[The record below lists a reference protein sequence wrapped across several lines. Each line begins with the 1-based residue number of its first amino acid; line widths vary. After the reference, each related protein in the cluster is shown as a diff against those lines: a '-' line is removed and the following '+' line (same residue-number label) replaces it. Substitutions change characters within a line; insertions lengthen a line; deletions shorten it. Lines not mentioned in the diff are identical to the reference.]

1 MLTGFETKAVIVSA
15 GDAAM
20 RPQAPVNVV
29 DVDSSAVIVG
39 RAEAGVDDT
48 LADPTGRRG
57 HARRGVVA
65 LARLASS
72 TTLNFASR
80 GSLAQSRP
88 TIDPSIISD
97 EAMAWLLVDAVNS
110 RLTGYERTIVFVE
123 LGCGE
128 SYLVIKR
135 ILTALLS
142 TPMALPAAILSKL
155 TGWLNG
161 YAGSPEEPQLRMM
174 LAVIRLQQFEAV

>member
-1 MLTGFETKAVIVSA
+1 MKR
-15 GDAAM
+15 AM
-20 RPQAPVNVV
+20 
-29 DVDSSAVIVG
+29 
-39 RAEAGVDDT
+39 
-48 LADPTGRRG
+48 
-57 HARRGVVA
+57 
-65 LARLASS
+65 ARLASS

-97 EAMAWLLVDAVNS
+97 DDMAWSLVDAAKS
-110 RLTGYERTIVFVE
+110 CLTGYERTIIFVE

-135 ILTALLS
+135 ILNAVLS
-142 TPMALPAAILSKL
+142 SQLALPVAILSQL

-161 YAGSPEEPQLRMM
+161 YTGSPEEPDLRMM
-174 LAVIRLQQFEAV
+174 LAVIRLQQSEAV

>member
-1 MLTGFETKAVIVSA
+1 MK
-15 GDAAM
+15 
-20 RPQAPVNVV
+20 R
-29 DVDSSAVIVG
+29 
-39 RAEAGVDDT
+39 
-48 LADPTGRRG
+48 
-57 HARRGVVA
+57 A

-97 EAMAWLLVDAVNS
+97 EDMAWLLVDAVES
-110 RLTGYERTIVFVE
+110 CLTGYERTIVFVE

-128 SYLVIKR
+128 GYLVIKR
-135 ILTALLS
+135 ILTVLLS
-142 TPMALPAAILSKL
+142 TGMALPEAIIPKL

-174 LAVIRLQQFEAV
+174 LAIIRMQQSEAV

>member
-1 MLTGFETKAVIVSA
+1 MITGVETKRGHVSA

-20 RPQAPVNVV
+20 RPPAPVNVV
-29 DVDSSAVIVG
+29 DGDGSAVIVG
-39 RAEAGVDDT
+39 HTEAGVDGT
-48 LADPTGRRG
+48 VADPIGRPG
-57 HARRGVVA
+57 HARRGGA
-65 LARLASS
+65 AMARLASS

-88 TIDPSIISD
+88 TIDPSIISEED
-97 EAMAWLLVDAVNS
+97 MAWLLVDAMKS
-110 RLTGYERTIVFVE
+110 RLTGYERTIIFVE

-128 SYLVIKR
+128 SYLAIER
-135 ILTALLS
+135 IFTALIS
-142 TPMALPAAILSKL
+142 TRMALPVAILSKL

-161 YAGSPEEPQLRMM
+161 YAGSPEEPRLRMM

>member
-1 MLTGFETKAVIVSA
+1 MK
-15 GDAAM
+15 
-20 RPQAPVNVV
+20 
-29 DVDSSAVIVG
+29 
-39 RAEAGVDDT
+39 RAI
-48 LADPTGRRG
+48 
-57 HARRGVVA
+57 
-65 LARLASS
+65 ARLASS

-88 TIDPSIISD
+88 TIDPTIISD
-97 EAMAWLLVDAVNS
+97 EDMAWLLVDAVKS
-110 RLTGYERTIVFVE
+110 CLTGYERTLVFVE

-142 TPMALPAAILSKL
+142 TPMALPVAILSKL

-161 YAGSPEEPQLRMM
+161 YAGSPEEPPLRMM

>member
-1 MLTGFETKAVIVSA
+1 MRH
-15 GDAAM
+15 AM
-20 RPQAPVNVV
+20 
-29 DVDSSAVIVG
+29 
-39 RAEAGVDDT
+39 
-48 LADPTGRRG
+48 
-57 HARRGVVA
+57 
-65 LARLASS
+65 ARLASS

-97 EAMAWLLVDAVNS
+97 DDMAWSLVDAVES
-110 RLTGYERTIVFVE
+110 CLTGYERTIVFVE
-123 LGCGE
+123 LGGGE

-135 ILTALLS
+135 LLTALLS
-142 TPMALPAAILSKL
+142 TGMALPEAIISKL

-174 LAVIRLQQFEAV
+174 LAVIRLQQSEAV